1 MKFQIY
7 SLVFVGIALTACNG
21 GNSESTEPAV
31 VLTEQSIDSIPRAG
45 NRERPLPPT
54 PYSEVMK
61 TKPFTGKVASTEDV
75 QKNGAIFA
83 KFLIRPQVTDLTRV
97 HFQAKKSPGENSLL
111 IHLNSLLSRM
121 LPSVLL

>member
-75 QKNGAIFA
+75 QKNGAIFS
-83 KFLIRPQVTDLTRV
+83 F
-97 HFQAKKSPGENSLL
+97 SPERKCTGR
-111 IHLNSLLSRM
+111 ITA
-121 LPSVLL
+121 